1 MGVERSF
8 RLPEL
13 MNQCKLKMHKV
24 GHRWFEIT
32 EHGCAIGYGI
42 HEVFHITLPVII
54 LSYGLLGF
62 SVIVGLDI
70 VVFKGG
76 KDNA

>member
-42 HEVFHITLPVII
+42 LTTISGRINFSGWSSCIYFPV
-54 LSYGLLGF
+54 
-62 SVIVGLDI
+62 
-70 VVFKGG
+70 K
-76 KDNA
+76 